1 MKALTCA
8 DLFLLPFADK
18 VYNRGRWPCKIGD
31 YLASGRPVVSNPV
44 GEVRELMQKHEVGV
58 LTDFT
63 PDAFAAGIVEVL
75 NHPEQAKSMSDTA
88 RHVAETDL
96 AWNGIIDELEKAYE
110 FAIEHG

>member
-1 MKALTCA
+1 VKALTCA

-58 LTDFT
+58 LTEFE
-63 PDAFAAGIVEVL
+63 PQAFAAGILQVL
-75 NHPEQAKSMSDTA
+75 SNPKEASRMGAVS
-88 RHVAETDL
+88 REVAETDL
-96 AWNGIIDELEKAYE
+96 AWDGMIDELEKAYE